1 METVIPFGGGPI
13 MPGLIIWKNQEM
25 GRLKRDMDRL
35 LARFFDDFSVPI
47 FGRPFREG
55 PFIDLSETKD
65 RLILRAEIPG
75 VTPEDLDISISGDVL
90 TVSGEVRQGFV
101 TDEEEYRPAEVEYGY
116 FSRTIQLPCRVRI
129 HEVSAVYKD
138 GLLSIDM
145 PKCEPQPA
153 RKIKIKIS

>member
-1 METVIPFGGGPI
+1 

-35 LARFFDDFSVPI
+35 LARFFDDFAVPFFI
-47 FGRPFREG
+47 RTFKGG

-75 VTPEDLDISISGDVL
+75 VTPEDLDISISEDVL
-90 TVSGEVRQGFV
+90 TVRGEARQDFV
-101 TDEEEYRPAEVEYGY
+101 DEEASYRSTEREYGY

-129 HEVSAVYKD
+129 HEVKATYKD

-145 PKCEPQPA
+145 PKCEPEPS
-153 RKIKIKIS
+153 REIKINIS